1 MTDHDWITLAPEDGD
16 AAPVYRCDR
25 CGEYLQG
32 WLTVGEFRADQA
44 IGECRGLAEHFA
56 ADLDDSGDY
65 DDLANDYRGQVPI
78 SEPSSRSPV
87 WRAVRAWFDVL
98 AARLELTAARLREE
112 ARLWPDRQWWL
123 GYGEGV
129 EDGARR
135 EQARQRGEL
144 W

>member
-1 MTDHDWITLAPEDGD
+1 MADHDWITMAGPD
-16 AAPVYRCDR
+16 AESGPLYRCDL
-25 CGEYLQG
+25 CGEMSQG
-32 WLTVGEFRADQA
+32 WEMELLGS
-44 IGECRGLAEHFA
+44 CRGLAEHFA

-65 DDLANDYRGQVPI
+65 DDLADDYRGQVPI

-98 AARLELTAARLREE
+98 AAHLELTAARLREE